1 MRCIVRFFKR
11 WFCKEV
17 APTIIKGGSMELVK
31 VESSTINRIGY
42 DLATHALLVEFKN
55 YSVYVYDGVA
65 EEVYTDFL
73 SSESKGKFFAS
84 DIKSKY
90 EYFKLEAELFPVGS
104 HTSFTTIADSLT
116 TLGV

>member
-11 WFCKEV
+11 LFCKKV
-17 APTIIKGGSMELVK
+17 TPTIIKGGSMELVK
-31 VESSTINRIGY
+31 VESSTIGRIGY

-65 EEVYTDFL
+65 EEVYEKFV
-73 SSESKGKFFAS
+73 SAESKGKFFAS
-84 DIKSKY
+84 DIKDKY

-104 HTSFTTIADSLT
+104 HVTIATCLT
-116 TLGV
+116 TLTV